1 MTSIFPFKHINKRR
15 PIRGGGDIARP
26 VGADRA
32 MPGPLH
38 VPDGETGKGFL
49 S

>member
-1 MTSIFPFKHINKRR
+1 MTHRHELLINNRRR
-15 PIRGGGDIARP
+15 PIRGVGVIARP

-38 VPDGETGKGFL
+38 VPGGKNGKGCIL
-49 S
+49 